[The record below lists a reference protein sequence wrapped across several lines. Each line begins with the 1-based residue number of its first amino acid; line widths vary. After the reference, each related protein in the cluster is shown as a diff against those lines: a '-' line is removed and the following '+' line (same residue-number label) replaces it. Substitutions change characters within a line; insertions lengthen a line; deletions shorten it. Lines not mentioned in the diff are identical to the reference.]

1 MTDTNKTSSSI
12 FQPAPQQI
20 AYNYLRST
28 INEANV
34 LLNQYLAK
42 PSMNAIINAE
52 TVLKNGIEKT
62 RANWPEKS
70 DKANSLRG
78 QAYYML
84 ALCTMVQDLDDEF
97 SIDHYNNAQK
107 YFDRAMQLGWHA
119 QEMGEIRTFLQ
130 MVKKTYEKIAY
141 FDEINETKEIQYKD
155 NKKEMPLRELCL
167 RDMTVRQSCKIM
179 LDKHEKIQHEMPG
192 LIDEFLNTNHTSQA
206 TNHRP

>member
-1 MTDTNKTSSSI
+1 MTDTNKTSRSI
-12 FQPAPQQI
+12 FQPASRQI

-28 INEANV
+28 INEANM
-34 LLNQYLAK
+34 LLSQYLAR
-42 PSMNAIINAE
+42 PSMNAIINVE

-62 RANWPEKS
+62 RVNWPDKS

-84 ALCTMVQDLDDEF
+84 ALCKMVQDLDDEF
-97 SIDHYNNAQK
+97 SIDHYNNAQI
-107 YFDRAMQLGWHA
+107 YFDRATQLGWHA
-119 QEMGEIRTFLQ
+119 QEMGEIRSFLR
-130 MVKKTYEKIAY
+130 MVKEAYEKMAY
-141 FDEINETKEIQYKD
+141 FDEINEAKEIQYEDK
-155 NKKEMPLRELCL
+155 KKEMPLREEYL

-192 LIDEFLNTNHTSQA
+192 LIDEFLNANHTGQA